1 MLLMLIGIC
10 FMSFGITTNP
20 TPLEEVL
27 GTFCYLG
34 GLGLIIYSAYNF
46 LKLIQR

>member
-10 FMSFGITTNP
+10 FMTFGITTNP
-20 TPLEEVL
+20 TSPRDVI

-46 LKLIQR
+46 FKLIQK